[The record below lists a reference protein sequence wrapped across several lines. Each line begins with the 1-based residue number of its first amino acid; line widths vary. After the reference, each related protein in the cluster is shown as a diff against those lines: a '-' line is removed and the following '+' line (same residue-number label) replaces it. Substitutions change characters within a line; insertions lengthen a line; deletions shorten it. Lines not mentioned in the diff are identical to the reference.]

1 MRLSVHFISSM
12 QHKGRHLRPNSC
24 ICPFIALCTFVARD
38 IRTYS
43 RLPLSL
49 CIVTKKGVHG
59 VQKKGSLIDV

>member
-38 IRTYS
+38 IRTYP